1 MVTSQMLCLEDG
13 NRAREIACD
22 MTSGYHTSLVYR
34 YLDTFPRPAD
44 IPEWPDVLPEPELE
58 GLEAQIRAGHVCIG
72 TPEEVVKA
80 VRSFADAGAD
90 QLVFGMLS
98 TTMPVEIAHRGYRDL
113 RHPHRPELR
122 PRPRAQHPA
131 TARVVAG
138 HRASI
143 RRAPGTATVPYLTGP
158 DPFAGP
164 GPGDRCPAQGPTR
177 VSKPRDGS
185 GYKLRASKDCRQGRG
200 RTVHVPQSM

>member
-1 MVTSQMLCLEDG
+1 MLCLEDG

-98 TTMPVEIAHRGYRDL
+98 TTMPVEIAIEVIETFGTHIVPSYDRDPVHSTQ
-113 RHPHRPELR
+113 RQRESW
-122 PRPRAQHPA
+122 PA
-131 TARVVAG
+131 TE
-138 HRASI
+138 RAHEEH
-143 RRAPGTATVPYLTGP
+143 PGLP
-158 DPFAGP
+158 PF
-164 GPGDRCPAQGPTR
+164 RI
-177 VSKPRDGS
+177 
-185 GYKLRASKDCRQGRG
+185 
-200 RTVHVPQSM
+200 

>member
-1 MVTSQMLCLEDG
+1 MPLAKKWS
-13 NRAREIACD
+13 
-22 MTSGYHTSLVYR
+22 HH
-34 YLDTFPRPAD
+34 
-44 IPEWPDVLPEPELE
+44 
-58 GLEAQIRAGHVCIG
+58 AG
-72 TPEEVVKA
+72 E
-80 VRSFADAGAD
+80 
-90 QLVFGMLS
+90 
-98 TTMPVEIAHRGYRDL
+98 
-113 RHPHRPELR
+113 RH
-122 PRPRAQHPA
+122 RAQHPA

-185 GYKLRASKDCRQGRG
+185 GYKLRASKDCRQGRAG
-200 RTVHVPQSM
+200 RFMSRNPCSRFDSDDRLPRRLAVVALVN